1 MTIFYSHTEPLLIKY
16 SPVRFHLSPATTI
29 LNESP
34 ANALLL
40 IILKDRVLPERFQ
53 ILQYPGYQ

>member
-1 MTIFYSHTEPLLIKY
+1 MTMFYSHMEPLLIKY

-53 ILQYPGYQ
+53 ILQYPEYQ

>member
-1 MTIFYSHTEPLLIKY
+1 MTIFYSRMEPLLIKY

-34 ANALLL
+34 ANALLHHF
-40 IILKDRVLPERFQ
+40 KRQ
-53 ILQYPGYQ
+53 GAT

>member
-1 MTIFYSHTEPLLIKY
+1 MTIFYSRMEPLLIKY

-34 ANALLL
+34 ANALLHHF
-40 IILKDRVLPERFQ
+40 KRQVLPERFQ